1 MFTKMASTLPK
12 AVIGSYFW
20 RKVVSVRPTSEGWI
34 TNWGVAG
41 GSLFHLT
48 GEIWSRIRWLRPRVE
63 TFLRNHHH
71 KAVKV
76 GPQKLNLSNCS
87 KGSSW
92 NNTETKEF
100 VSKSARISSVT
111 VIYHS
116 AKYSSPFP
124 RKINNNFTQ
133 KKFAGISVILL
144 QKGMASVD
152 LALPFPL
159 KRKKKTIHR
168 FHFLNKI

>member
-1 MFTKMASTLPK
+1 M
-12 AVIGSYFW
+12 IGSYFW

-34 TNWGVAG
+34 TNWGVDG

-87 KGSSW
+87 KGSSR

-100 VSKSARISSVT
+100 VLKSAWISSVT

-116 AKYSSPFP
+116 AKYSSSFP
-124 RKINNNFTQ
+124 RKTNNNFTQ
-133 KKFAGISVILL
+133 KKSLPEFLL
-144 QKGMASVD
+144 FSFKKEWRWSTS
-152 LALPFPL
+152 PFPFL
-159 KRKKKTIHR
+159 NKKRKKTIHR
-168 FHFLNKI
+168 FHFLK